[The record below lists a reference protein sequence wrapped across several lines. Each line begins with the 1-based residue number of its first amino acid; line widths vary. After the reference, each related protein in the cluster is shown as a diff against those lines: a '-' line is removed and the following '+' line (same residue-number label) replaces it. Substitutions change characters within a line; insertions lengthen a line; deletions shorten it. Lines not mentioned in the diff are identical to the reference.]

1 MSHKKFGPDRFSRFD
16 VYWIQTNRQTD
27 KQAKFIYRYI
37 HVIHFKN
44 CGFFTKSDSCIY
56 CLRND
61 GEMKVSE
68 VHWTCHSKNGSNAPT
83 FFPDLKPVPYL
94 ELVPKNKNAFLILT
108 FFSINFQERRPAL
121 ATV

>member
-1 MSHKKFGPDRFSRFD
+1 M
-16 VYWIQTNRQTD
+16 T
-27 KQAKFIYRYI
+27 
-37 HVIHFKN
+37 HFEN

-56 CLRND
+56 CLSND

-68 VHWTCHSKNGSNAPT
+68 VHCTCHSINVPNAPI
-83 FFPDLKPVPYL
+83 FFPDLKRVPDL
-94 ELVPKNKNAFLILT
+94 ELVPNNKNAFLILT